1 MAQYEV
7 TARNFSESS
16 ENRMHSDDIAQ
27 KFGFKGALVPGVA
40 VYGHLTHPLVERFGE
55 TWLANSVS
63 DLRLLKPAYDGD
75 RLILSL
81 SESDDQQTVQCHNA
95 DGELLATLIS
105 SSPDELPTP
114 EPKATFEQPPKS
126 NGRIEIEWDQI
137 EINQPFNEWQVT
149 VDQATNQTY
158 ASQVADDLST
168 YTDGLVH
175 PHFLLSSANK
185 ALMEEYVMPT
195 WIHVGSETRH
205 RLPVKV
211 KDTLT
216 VRSVPLERWQKK
228 GHEFIRLYVSYWRGD
243 ELTTDILH
251 TAIYKIAS

>member
-55 TWLANSVS
+55 NWLANSVC

-81 SESDDQQTVQCHNA
+81 SETDDQQTVQCHNT

-105 SSPDELPTP
+105 SIPDTLPAP
-114 EPKATFEQPPKS
+114 EPKSVFESPTKS
-126 NGRIEIEWDQI
+126 NGRVEIEWDQI
-137 EINQPFNEWQVT
+137 EVNQPFNEWQLT
-149 VDQATNQTY
+149 IDQETNDTY
-158 ASQVADDLST
+158 ASQVADTLPL
-168 YTDGLVH
+168 YAQGLVH

-205 RLPVKV
+205 RVPVRV
-211 KDTLT
+211 NDRLT

-228 GHEFIRLYVSYWRGD
+228 GHEFIRLYVSYWRED
-243 ELTTDILH
+243 ELTTDIMH